1 MPEGNKT
8 EKATPKKRR
17 DQRKKGNV
25 FLSNDA
31 VSVVT
36 LLAGYAALRITMPS
50 AVEHLSSFFRLCLFS
65 AQTLSASAL
74 AGQLP
79 EILKEGAFT
88 LFMAVGP
95 TMLVIVAAAM
105 GATFFQTKLLV
116 SGQSIQPKF
125 SRINP
130 LEGFKKLFSLRSV
143 VEAGKGILKITI
155 LLVIIYHFLSGCI
168 SVFVNYMNADITAVS
183 KDILSRLSSMILQI
197 IIAFIVVAA
206 GDFLY
211 QWWDYERQMKMTK
224 QEIKE
229 EYKQT
234 EGDPQIKGK
243 IREAQRKMSQSRMMQ
258 QVPQAD
264 VVIRNPTHVAVALRY
279 KPETDAAPVVLAMGL
294 DELALRIVKVAEEHK
309 IPTVENVPLAR
320 SIYASA
326 ELNRQIPPELYG
338 AVADVLVY
346 IYRLNNRDLSKELN
360 QTDQHGGT

>member
-25 FLSNDA
+25 FLSKDA
-31 VSVVT
+31 VAVAT
-36 LLAGYAALRITMPS
+36 LLVGYMTLRLTMRG
-50 AVEHLSSFFRLCLFS
+50 AVEQLDSFFHVCMSLAGNLSSVSLER
-65 AQTLSASAL
+65 
-74 AGQLP
+74 QLP
-79 EILKEGAFT
+79 DLLKEGAYT

-95 TMLVIVAAAM
+95 TILAVAVTAVAA
-105 GATFFQTKLLV
+105 TFAQTRLLV

-125 SRINP
+125 NRLNP

-143 VEAGKGILKITI
+143 VEAGKGTIKISI
-155 LLVIIYHFLSGCI
+155 LLIIIYRFISGC
-168 SVFVNYMNADITAVS
+168 VVAFANYLNTDITAVCG
-183 KDILSRLSSMILQI
+183 DILSRLSGMILQI
-197 IIAFIVVAA
+197 IIAFVAVA
-206 GDFLY
+206 GFDFYY
-211 QWWDYERQMKMTK
+211 QWWDYERQMRMTK
-224 QEIKE
+224 QEVKE

-243 IREAQRKMSQSRMMQ
+243 IREAQRKMAQSRMMQ

-279 KPETDAAPVVLAMGL
+279 KPETDAAPVVLAKGL
-294 DELALRIVKVAEEHK
+294 DEVALRIVKTAEEHG
-309 IPTVENVPLAR
+309 IPTVEDVPLAR

-346 IYRLNNRDLSKELN
+346 VFRMNNRDLSKEMELDG
-360 QTDQHGGT
+360 QESR